1 MIVPNLAVRPRLN
14 TRPVWIVTGVA
25 VAIGL
30 VLTAINVRLFLSSNQ
45 TLEGLIVR
53 RDMLQLQRDALAE
66 EFSGH
71 AAVLENVPWG
81 GLATRIQ
88 RVNDIL
94 KEHGFSWSGLLD
106 DLADVLPWQVRVVS
120 VSPTLG
126 DEGVTLSLQA
136 VSKDRDGFLD
146 LLDRMVAD
154 PHFDDPLPSRE
165 TWPEGGQS
173 AEYVFT
179 LTVTYHPGVVVEE
192 GEGGGAQ

>member
-1 MIVPNLAVRPRLN
+1 MIVPNLAARPRIN
-14 TRPVWIVTGVA
+14 TRPVWIVTAVA

-45 TLEGLIVR
+45 TLEELIVR
-53 RDMLQLQRDALAE
+53 RDMLQLQRDALAQ

-71 AAVLENVPWG
+71 AEVLGSVPWK
-81 GLATRIQ
+81 GLAARIQ

-94 KEHGFSWSGLLD
+94 EEHGFSWSGLLD
-106 DLADVLPWQVRVVS
+106 DLAAVLPWQVRVVS
-120 VSPTLG
+120 VAPTLG
-126 DEGVTLSLQA
+126 DDGVTLSLQA

-154 PHFDDPLPSRE
+154 PHFEDPLPSRE

-173 AEYVFT
+173 AEYVFA
-179 LTVTYHPGVVVEE
+179 LSVTYHPGAAVEE
-192 GEGGGAQ
+192 DEGGGAQ